1 MTWLALEGL
10 DGKYVDVGLSGATVI
25 VLLALSI
32 CLVAY
37 YFLRKRVERKVILV
51 VLALF
56 LIGYS
61 IRLFVLLRNP
71 LIYGIDGPWYVS
83 KVGLFLEQGH
93 FGEFVA
99 PLVLYFT
106 TGLSVF
112 VGDATLGVKIA
123 QAFLSA
129 LPILTIW
136 LLARYI
142 TKNNY
147 VSFIAAL
154 LLTLSAMTV
163 GMSDVLRN
171 TGALAFLPL
180 FYLFFLKFINEE
192 GRDWTIKTP
201 LRIRGKGLG
210 LTLNTNLVL
219 SILFFIVIL
228 GCHFLTA
235 GFAIMTVVAYIAFFT
250 GYRRKIPWRELKF
263 VVLISV
269 AMLVGMVASGS
280 LQEKVLGTANT
291 LSMSEPVPPD
301 LFPFS
306 EAAIPTP
313 PGGADG
319 GPPGSMFIFFL
330 PFIFMSLP
338 AMWFTLRH
346 KDRRYQ
352 LFTATIFLALLCS
365 QNWIVNYMYT
375 FRFTIMMYLALFV
388 LMGISVWYI
397 RKHLKK
403 VAVGV
408 LVGAVGFSIL
418 TLVGMGAT
426 AGAWITEEDWS
437 ELRWIGQQ
445 LPENSMVMTP
455 GMERLL
461 YWGPLLFEKEMGP
474 TFWLGGPGNIE
485 QLAGE
490 LRRAEQMTDMTAL
503 AVVERDFIEGVENLE
518 NLGLKTYNNVQT
530 THYTVLKL
538 AENSE
543 GTQQRNADKKEG
555 PAGLPEYQ
563 GSTNLGISKENI
575 EENYFYGGIDL
586 SPPEISAAVYGTTA
600 GYSAVLNWYR
610 TEMPTQGWTKTLE
623 DEDPTQNW
631 GMLHYLMGNDMA
643 MIFVSGSPWGHT
655 GNIIVLVEGPAS
667 AFGEGPGE
675 GGPPPG
681 FEEPEAT
688 SEIRFNHNPLFA
700 FILLPIE
707 LVQGL
712 YGTAV
717 YGILKLVVAI
727 PLSVGLIGF
736 LLGLAPILAHKFKKV
751 RRRSPIRHKP

>member
-1 MTWLALEGL
+1 ML
-10 DGKYVDVGLSGATVI
+10 
-25 VLLALSI
+25 
-32 CLVAY
+32 
-37 YFLRKRVERKVILV
+37 
-51 VLALF
+51 LF
-56 LIGYS
+56 LAGFA
-61 IRLFVLLRNP
+61 IRLFILLKNP

-83 KVGLFLEQGH
+83 KVGYFLEHGH

-112 VGDATLGVKIA
+112 AGDATLGIKIA

-136 LLARYI
+136 LLVRYI
-142 TKNNY
+142 TKNNFA
-147 VSFIAAL
+147 SFTAAL
-154 LLTLSAMTV
+154 LLGFSAMTV

-180 FYLFFLKFINEE
+180 FYLFFFKFVNGE
-192 GRDWTIKTP
+192 GRRWTIKTP
-201 LRIRGKGLG
+201 LKIRGRKFG
-210 LTLNTNLVL
+210 LTFSTNLML
-219 SILFFIVIL
+219 SILFFLVIL

-263 VVLISV
+263 VVLIGV
-269 AMLVGMVASGS
+269 VMLVGMVASGS
-280 LQEKVLGTANT
+280 LREKVLGTANGIAT
-291 LSMSEPVPPD
+291 SEPVPPD

-306 EAAIPTP
+306 EAAVPTP

-319 GPPGSMFIFFL
+319 GPPGSVFMFFL
-330 PFIFMSLP
+330 PFILLSLP
-338 AMWFTLRH
+338 AMWFTLRY

-365 QNWIVNYMYT
+365 QNWIVNYMYS

-397 RKHLKK
+397 RKRFKK
-403 VAVGV
+403 VAAGI
-408 LVGAVGFSIL
+408 LVGAVGFSIF
-418 TLVGMGAT
+418 TLVGMGAM
-426 AGAWITEEDWS
+426 AGAWITEEDWT
-437 ELRWIGQQ
+437 ELRLIGQQ

-455 GMERLL
+455 GVEGLF
-461 YWGPLLFEKEMGP
+461 YWGPLLFEKELSS
-474 TFWLGGPGNIE
+474 TFWPGGPGDIE
-485 QLAGE
+485 HLAGQMG
-490 LRRAEQMTDMTAL
+490 RAEQMTGMMCLT
-503 AVVERDFIEGVENLE
+503 VVEKNLIAGENLKNFDIKIFD
-518 NLGLKTYNNVQT
+518 NLQT
-530 THYTVLKL
+530 EHYSVLQL
-538 AENSE
+538 AENSG
-543 GTQQRNADKKEG
+543 GTQQRSAAQREG
-555 PAGLPEYQ
+555 PGGLPEYPGATDLQ
-563 GSTNLGISKENI
+563 MSKENI
-575 EENYFYGGIDL
+575 EENYFYGYFDM
-586 SPPEISAAVYGTTA
+586 SHPEISAAMYSTTA
-600 GYSAVLNWYR
+600 SYSEVLDWYE
-610 TEMPTQGWTKTLE
+610 TEMPKQEWAMIYEEENLE
-623 DEDPTQNW
+623 GNW
-631 GMLHYLMGNDMA
+631 GMAVYSKGDRQAHIHTSENPQ
-643 MIFVSGSPWGHT
+643 GSV
-655 GNIIVLVEGPAS
+655 IVLVEGPAS

-681 FEEPEAT
+681 FEGPTPT

-700 FILLPIE
+700 FILLPVE

-736 LLGLAPILAHKFKKV
+736 LLGFGPILARKFKARRKV
-751 RRRSPIRHKP
+751 RRKS

>member
-1 MTWLALEGL
+1 MTRLALEGL
-10 DGKYVDVGLSGATVI
+10 DGKYVDIGLSGAALI
-25 VLLALSI
+25 ILLAFVACFL
-32 CLVAY
+32 AY
-37 YFLRKRVERKVILV
+37 YFLRRRVKRKVMFGVML
-51 VLALF
+51 LF
-56 LIGYS
+56 LAGFA
-61 IRLFVLLRNP
+61 IRLFILLKNP

-83 KVGLFLEQGH
+83 KVGYFLEHGH

-112 VGDATLGVKIA
+112 AGDATLGIKIA

-136 LLARYI
+136 LLVRYI
-142 TKNNY
+142 TKNNFA
-147 VSFIAAL
+147 SFTAAL
-154 LLTLSAMTV
+154 LLGFSAMTV

-180 FYLFFLKFINEE
+180 FYLFFFKFVNGE
-192 GRDWTIKTP
+192 GRRWTIKTP
-201 LRIRGKGLG
+201 LKIRGRKFG
-210 LTLNTNLVL
+210 LTFSTNLML
-219 SILFFIVIL
+219 SILFFLVIL

-235 GFAIMTVVAYIAFFT
+235 GFAIMTVVAYIAFFM

-263 VVLISV
+263 VVLIGV
-269 AMLVGMVASGS
+269 VMLVGMVASGS
-280 LQEKVLGTANT
+280 LREKVLGTANGIAT
-291 LSMSEPVPPD
+291 SEPVPPD

-306 EAAIPTP
+306 EAAVPTP

-319 GPPGSMFIFFL
+319 GPPGGVFMFFL
-330 PFIFMSLP
+330 PFILLSLP

-365 QNWIVNYMYT
+365 QNWIVNYMYS
-375 FRFTIMMYLALFV
+375 FRFTIMTYLALFV

-403 VAVGV
+403 VAVGI
-408 LVGAVGFSIL
+408 LVGAVGFSLL
-418 TLVGMGAT
+418 TLVGMEAT
-426 AGAWITEEDWS
+426 AGAWITEEDWA
-437 ELRWIGQQ
+437 ELRLIGQQ
-445 LPENSMVMTP
+445 LLENSMVMTP
-455 GMERLL
+455 GVEGLF
-461 YWGPLLFEKEMGP
+461 YWGPLLFEKELGS
-474 TFWLGGPGNIE
+474 TFWPGGSGNIE
-485 QLAGE
+485 HLTGE
-490 LRRAEQMTDMTAL
+490 LRRTEQMTGMMCL
-503 AVVERDFIEGVENLE
+503 AVVEKDLIASVENLE
-518 NLGLKTYNNVQT
+518 NLGLKIHENLQT
-530 THYTVLKL
+530 DHYCVLKL
-538 AENSE
+538 AENSK
-543 GTQQRNADKKEG
+543 GTQKRGTIQGGG
-555 PAGLPEYQ
+555 PGGLPEYPGATDLQ
-563 GSTNLGISKENI
+563 MSKENI
-575 EENYFYGGIDL
+575 EENYFHGYFDL
-586 SPPEISAAVYGTTA
+586 SHPEISAAMYSITA
-600 GYSAVLNWYR
+600 SYSEVLDWYE
-610 TEMPTQGWTKTLE
+610 TEMPKQGWAMIHEEENLE
-623 DEDPTQNW
+623 GNW
-631 GMLHYLMGNDMA
+631 GMAVYSKGDRQAYIHT
-643 MIFVSGSPWGHT
+643 SESPQDSV
-655 GNIIVLVEGPAS
+655 IVLVEGPAS

-736 LLGLAPILAHKFKKV
+736 LLGLAPILVHKFKKV

>member
-1 MTWLALEGL
+1 MTRLTLEGL
-10 DGKYVDVGLSGATVI
+10 DGKYVDIGLSGAALI
-25 VLLALSI
+25 LLLAFVACFL
-32 CLVAY
+32 AY
-37 YFLRKRVERKVILV
+37 YFLRRRVKRKVMFGVML
-51 VLALF
+51 LF
-56 LIGYS
+56 LVGFA
-61 IRLFVLLRNP
+61 IRLFILLKNP

-83 KVGLFLEQGH
+83 KVGYFLEHGH

-112 VGDATLGVKIA
+112 AGDATLGIKIA

-136 LLARYI
+136 LLVRYI
-142 TKNNY
+142 TKNNFA
-147 VSFIAAL
+147 SFTAAL
-154 LLTLSAMTV
+154 LLGFSAMTV

-180 FYLFFLKFINEE
+180 FYLFFFKFVNGE
-192 GRDWTIKTP
+192 GRRWTIKTP
-201 LRIRGKGLG
+201 LKILGSKFG
-210 LTLNTNLVL
+210 LTFSTNLML
-219 SILFFIVIL
+219 SILFFLVIL

-263 VVLISV
+263 VVLIGV
-269 AMLVGMVASGS
+269 VMLVGMVASGS
-280 LQEKVLGTANT
+280 LQEKVLGTANGIAA
-291 LSMSEPVPPD
+291 SEPVPPN

-306 EAAIPTP
+306 EAAVQTP

-319 GPPGSMFIFFL
+319 GPPESVFMFFL
-330 PFIFMSLP
+330 PFILLSLP

-352 LFTATIFLALLCS
+352 LFTATIFLALFCS

-375 FRFTIMMYLALFV
+375 FRFTMMMYLALFV

-403 VAVGV
+403 VAVGI
-408 LVGAVGFSIL
+408 LVGAVGFSL
-418 TLVGMGAT
+418 FTLVGMGAT

-445 LPENSMVMTP
+445 LPENFMVMTP
-455 GMERLL
+455 GMDRLF
-461 YWGPLLFEKEMGP
+461 YWGPLLFEKELSS
-474 TFWLGGPGNIE
+474 TFWPGGSGNIE

-490 LRRAEQMTDMTAL
+490 LRHAEQMTDMTAL
-503 AVVERDFIEGVENLE
+503 AVVERDLIEGVENLE

-555 PAGLPEYQ
+555 PAGLPEYP

-575 EENYFYGGIDL
+575 EENYFHGGIDL
-586 SPPEISAAVYGTTA
+586 PPPEISAAVYGTTA
-600 GYSAVLNWYR
+600 GYSAVLDWYR

-681 FEEPEAT
+681 FEAPEAT

-712 YGTAV
+712 YDTAV

-736 LLGLAPILAHKFKKV
+736 LLGLAPILVHKFKKV